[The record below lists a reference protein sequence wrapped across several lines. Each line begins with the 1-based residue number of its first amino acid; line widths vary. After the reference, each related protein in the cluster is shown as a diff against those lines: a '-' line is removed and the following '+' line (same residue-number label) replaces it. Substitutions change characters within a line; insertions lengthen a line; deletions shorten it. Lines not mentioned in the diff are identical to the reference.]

1 MTSRLLIVP
10 KYNYVEIIKKAILH
24 NINSE
29 TRIPYFISHL
39 LFVFLEETINLKIKM
54 LDQVPFLPYVIS
66 AFIGIGLA
74 AATGFRVFLP
84 MFIVSLASYFHWIPM
99 NEHFDWLAGLPTLIT
114 TGIATI
120 VEILA
125 YYIPFIDHLLDTI
138 SIPMATVAGSILF
151 ASQFADLGTFPQWA
165 LALIAGG
172 GTAATIS
179 SGFAGIR
186 AASTATTGGLGNSV
200 VGTTETAGAGI
211 MSVLAIAMPII
222 AAVFAIILLIV
233 VIFFGRKAWKK
244 LRGDKKISENL

>member
-1 MTSRLLIVP
+1 
-10 KYNYVEIIKKAILH
+10 
-24 NINSE
+24 
-29 TRIPYFISHL
+29 
-39 LFVFLEETINLKIKM
+39 M
-54 LDQVPFLPYVIS
+54 LDQVPYFSYVIS
-66 AFIGIGLA
+66 AFIGIGLS

-84 MFIVSLASYFHWIPM
+84 LFAVSLASYFHWIPM
-99 NEHFDWLAGLPTLIT
+99 SESFDWLAGLPALIT

-125 YYIPFIDHLLDTI
+125 YYIPFVDHLLDTV
-138 SIPMATVAGSILF
+138 SVPMATVAGSILF
-151 ASQFADLGTFPQWA
+151 ASQFAELGTFPQWA

-211 MSVLAIAMPII
+211 MTVLAMVAPII
-222 AAVFAIILLIV
+222 AAILAVILLIV
-233 VIFFGRKAWKK
+233 VVVYGRKAWRK
-244 LRGDKKISENL
+244 LRGKKTPSTE

>member
-1 MTSRLLIVP
+1 
-10 KYNYVEIIKKAILH
+10 
-24 NINSE
+24 
-29 TRIPYFISHL
+29 
-39 LFVFLEETINLKIKM
+39 M
-54 LDQVPFLPYVIS
+54 LDHVPYLPYVLS

-84 MFIVSLASYFHWIPM
+84 MFAVSLASYLNWIPM
-99 NEHFDWLAGLPTLIT
+99 NENFEWLSGLPILIT
-114 TGIATI
+114 TGIATVI
-120 VEILA
+120 EILA
-125 YYIPFIDHLLDTI
+125 YYIPLIDHLLDTI

-211 MSVLAIAMPII
+211 MTVLAIAMPIL
-222 AAVFAIILLIV
+222 AAICTLILVVLVIV
-233 VIFFGRKAWKK
+233 YGRKALRK
-244 LRGDKKISENL
+244 LRGKKNTVHNT

>member
-1 MTSRLLIVP
+1 
-10 KYNYVEIIKKAILH
+10 
-24 NINSE
+24 
-29 TRIPYFISHL
+29 
-39 LFVFLEETINLKIKM
+39 M
-54 LDQVPFLPYVIS
+54 LDNVPYLPYVIS

-84 MFIVSLASYFHWIPM
+84 MFAVSLASYLHWIPI
-99 NEHFDWLAGLPTLIT
+99 NEHFEWLAGLPTLIT

-125 YYIPFIDHLLDTI
+125 YYIPFVDHLLDTV
-138 SIPMATVAGSILF
+138 SVPMATVAGSVLF

-211 MSVLAIAMPII
+211 MSVLAMAAPII
-222 AAVFAIILLIV
+222 AGICAIALVIV
-233 VIFFGRKAWKK
+233 VIFVGRKAWRK
-244 LRGDKKISENL
+244 LRRNKDVIDHT

>member
-1 MTSRLLIVP
+1 
-10 KYNYVEIIKKAILH
+10 
-24 NINSE
+24 
-29 TRIPYFISHL
+29 
-39 LFVFLEETINLKIKM
+39 M
-54 LDQVPFLPYVIS
+54 LDHVPFLPYVLS

-84 MFIVSLASYFHWIPM
+84 MFAVSLASYLHWIPT
-99 NEHFDWLAGLPTLIT
+99 NESFEWLSGLPTLIT
-114 TGIATI
+114 TGIAT
-120 VEILA
+120 VAEILA

-138 SIPMATVAGSILF
+138 SVPMATVAGSVLF

-179 SGFAGIR
+179 SGFAGLR

-211 MSVLAIAMPII
+211 MTVLAMAMPILAGI
-222 AAVFAIILLIV
+222 FAIILVILV
-233 VIFFGRKAWKK
+233 VVYGRKAWRK
-244 LRGDKKISENL
+244 LRNKKNVVNNT

>member
-1 MTSRLLIVP
+1 MLDNV
-10 KYNYVEIIKKAILH
+10 
-24 NINSE
+24 
-29 TRIPYFISHL
+29 PYFSYI
-39 LFVFLEETINLKIKM
+39 
-54 LDQVPFLPYVIS
+54 IS

-84 MFIVSLASYFHWIPM
+84 MFIVSLASYFNWIPM
-99 NEHFDWLAGLPTLIT
+99 NEHFEWLAGLPTLIT

-120 VEILA
+120 IEILA
-125 YYIPFIDHLLDTI
+125 YYIPFVDHLLDTV

-186 AASTATTGGLGNSV
+186 AASTATTGGLGNSM

-211 MSVLAIAMPII
+211 MSILAMAAPVI
-222 AAVFAIILLIV
+222 AAIFALITLIV
-233 VIFFGRKAWKK
+233 VIVFGRKAWKK
-244 LRGDKKISENL
+244 LRSTKSNSQKL

>member
-1 MTSRLLIVP
+1 
-10 KYNYVEIIKKAILH
+10 
-24 NINSE
+24 
-29 TRIPYFISHL
+29 
-39 LFVFLEETINLKIKM
+39 M
-54 LDQVPFLPYVIS
+54 LDHVPYLPYVLS

-84 MFIVSLASYFHWIPM
+84 MFAVSLASYLNWIPM
-99 NEHFDWLAGLPTLIT
+99 NENFEWLSGLPTLIT
-114 TGIATI
+114 TGIAT
-120 VEILA
+120 VAEILA
-125 YYIPFIDHLLDTI
+125 YYIPLIDHLLDTI
-138 SIPMATVAGSILF
+138 SIPMATVAGSVLF

-211 MSVLAIAMPII
+211 MTVLAIAMPIL
-222 AAVFAIILLIV
+222 AAICTLILVVLVIV
-233 VIFFGRKAWKK
+233 YGRKALRK
-244 LRGDKKISENL
+244 LRGKKNTAHNT